1 MRTAVSTIDRA
12 IAYTQPLRRRTE
24 GLTWVLYGMSSALFA
39 ISYVW
44 MWEKGYDYSFRIFFV
59 WLVGYALLAIVPGLL
74 AWRIASI
81 AGEQYSIDARRVAT
95 AAVLVGVLLIA
106 VNVGLWSVFGET
118 RLAIAL
124 SIVLLGDATWAG
136 LAIAQW
142 SRLSDSGR
150 RDTWVLAGLM
160 AAVGVALVYIL
171 RADATTV
178 DLDVLIFLASL
189 CVIPTS
195 AGLWRLA
202 RG

>member
-189 CVIPTS
+189 CVIPTA

>member
-171 RADATTV
+171 RADAATV

-189 CVIPTS
+189 CVIPTA